1 MTMDCTCPDFD
12 DVVRFHGH
20 LCPGVTFG
28 YRAAL
33 IGMELTG
40 ATRAPDEEF
49 VAIVE
54 NDACGVDAVQVMT
67 GCTVGKGNLILRD
80 IGKNAWTFINR
91 TNGKAVRVASRGDV
105 TMDTLDPAFHPLRE
119 KARSS
124 TATQEEREEYVRHLH
139 ALCEAIK
146 TMPAGD
152 LFLIQEVAP
161 EVPERARIFRSY
173 ICAKC
178 GEPVSE
184 ARARLVDSEVLC
196 MPCAG
201 EYTRGW

>member
-1 MTMDCTCPDFD
+1 MDCACPDFD

-20 LCPGVTFG
+20 LCPGVTIG

-33 IGMELTG
+33 IGMERVS
-40 ATRAPDEEF
+40 ATRAPDEEL
-49 VAIVE
+49 VTIVE

-67 GCTVGKGNLILRD
+67 GCTVGKGNLILKD
-80 IGKNAWTFINR
+80 VGKNAWTFINR

-105 TMDTLDPAFHPLRE
+105 TMDTLDPVFLPLRAKVHAGE
-119 KARSS
+119 A
-124 TATQEEREEYVRHLH
+124 TAEEREDYARHLH

-146 TMPAGD
+146 TQPAEEI
-152 LFLIQEVAP
+152 FLIREVVP

>member
-1 MTMDCTCPDFD
+1 MDCACPDFD

-20 LCPGVTFG
+20 LCPGVTIG

-33 IGMELTG
+33 IGMEGVG
-40 ATRAPDEEF
+40 ATRAPDEEL
-49 VAIVE
+49 VTIVE

-80 IGKNAWTFINR
+80 FGKNAWTFINR

-105 TMDTLDPAFHPLRE
+105 SMDTLDPEFHPLRG
-119 KARSS
+119 KVRSGE
-124 TATQEEREEYVRHLH
+124 ATQEEREAYVHHLH

-146 TMPAGD
+146 TRPAEEI
-152 LFLIQEVAP
+152 FLIHEVAP

-178 GEPVSE
+178 GEQVSE
-184 ARARLVDSEVLC
+184 ARARLVDGEVLC